1 MVAQLL
7 KANPGID
14 VSIDYLAVGRSSEND
29 YIYADKARLAG
40 PIAVAE
46 TPCTEKEQDN

>member
-1 MVAQLL
+1 MM
-7 KANPGID
+7 PE
-14 VSIDYLAVGRSSEND
+14 LASWISVYPKKKLTRWSLSCL
-29 YIYADKARLAG
+29 R

>member
-1 MVAQLL
+1 MDISIPKE
-7 KANPGID
+7 KA
-14 VSIDYLAVGRSSEND
+14 D